1 MRNFHRIDRT
11 FTRLAIDGDFT
22 LMGMYD
28 LLSQHHP
35 DAVSTGIV
43 FIASPIERRKQ
54 VLHVIGIHTDTRVRK
69 ADNRLLLPKADLNE
83 RSVIGGELAIV
94 LHQIDKKLFSTGSR
108 CPTP

>member
-69 ADNRLLLPKADLNE
+69 ADNRLLLPKADLDE
-83 RSVIGGELAIV
+83 RSVIG
-94 LHQIDKKLFSTGSR
+94 K
-108 CPTP
+108 